1 MMAENSNF
9 RRWGTGACG
18 VALLL
23 VGAAIG
29 HAQSVERSVW
39 SGVYTAEQAERG
51 KAAYGTQCA
60 ACHGASLTGGDV
72 APALSGSPF
81 LNNWNNT
88 SAGDLFERIHTTMPQ
103 NAPGS
108 LPGKAVSDIEAYLF
122 QANGF
127 PAGQLALPPAQPM
140 MAGIKILA
148 TKPAG

>member
-1 MMAENSNF
+1 MATISNI
-9 RRWGTGACG
+9 RRFGAASCG

-23 VGAAIG
+23 VGAAIAN
-29 HAQSVERSVW
+29 AQAAERSVW
-39 SGVYTAEQAERG
+39 SGVYTAEQAGRG
-51 KAAYGTQCA
+51 KVAYDEQCA

-72 APALSGSPF
+72 APPLSGSAF

-88 SAGDLFERIHTTMPQ
+88 SAGDLFERIHSTMPQ
-103 NAPGS
+103 SAPGS
-108 LPGKAVSDIEAYLF
+108 LSGKTVSDIEAYMF

-140 MAGIKILA
+140 MAGIKIVA